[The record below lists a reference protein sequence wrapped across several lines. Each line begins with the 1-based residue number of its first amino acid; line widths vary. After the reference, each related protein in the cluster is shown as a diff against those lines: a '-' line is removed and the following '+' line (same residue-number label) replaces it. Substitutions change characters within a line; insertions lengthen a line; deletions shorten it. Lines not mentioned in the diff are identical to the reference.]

1 MLGKPVVECSAKILF
16 CCKHFES
23 CMFTSPVSLL
33 ADAIPTLFEEPSRPS
48 NDEKSDEPSDVEK
61 SEHSVDVTPTKRP
74 VDTEGAPMNERK
86 RTKREHDIKE
96 AERAIGKNVEG
107 GELSDVCEVDV
118 KMESIDLPNE
128 EQGQDTIFET
138 PLLTSNDE
146 KSEQSVNPLEQPKDQ
161 PIKMDGAQRAS
172 KIAKVGEFIL

>member
-48 NDEKSDEPSDVEK
+48 NDEKS
-61 SEHSVDVTPTKRP
+61 EHSADATPTKRP

-128 EQGQDTIFET
+128 EQGQDTTFET